1 MNKLKNPLVIVANG
15 EFPTH
20 PIPLQILN
28 KATSILACD
37 GAANTLVKKGYIPDI
52 IIGDLDSLSG
62 ENKTK
67 YNNRIILEKNQS
79 DNDLR
84 KAINYSIDNNI
95 DTISVLGASGKRED
109 HMIGNIFSLLDYE
122 DINIKFYTDTGI
134 FSCIHKDQ
142 NIESFKGQQVSI
154 FTLDSTI
161 KITSNN
167 LKYNFNN
174 SNISAIYIG
183 TLNESL
189 YDFFKLKI
197 SHGSLL
203 IYQAYKK

>member
-52 IIGDLDSLSG
+52 IIGDLDSLSD

-67 YNNRIILEKNQS
+67 YNNRIILEENQS

-84 KAINYSIDNNI
+84 KAINYSIKNNI
-95 DTISVLGASGKRED
+95 NTISVLGASGKRED
-109 HMIGNIFSLLDYE
+109 HMIGNIFSLLDYK
-122 DINIKFYTDTGI
+122 DINIKIYTDTGI

-154 FTLDSTI
+154 FTLDTTI

-167 LKYNFNN
+167 LKYNFNKN
-174 SNISAIYIG
+174 NVSNIYIG

-189 YDFFKLKI
+189 SDFFELEI

-203 IYQAYKK
+203 IFQTYS

>member
-52 IIGDLDSLSG
+52 IIGDLDSLSD

-67 YNNRIILEKNQS
+67 YNNRIILEENQS

-84 KAINYSIDNNI
+84 KAINYSIKNNI
-95 DTISVLGASGKRED
+95 NTISVLGASGKRED
-109 HMIGNIFSLLDYE
+109 HMIGNIFSLLDYK
-122 DINIKFYTDTGI
+122 DINIKIYTDTGI

-154 FTLDSTI
+154 FTLDTTI

-174 SNISAIYIG
+174 NNISAIYTG

-189 YDFFKLKI
+189 YDFFELEI

-203 IYQAYKK
+203 IFQCYK

>member
-20 PIPLQILN
+20 SIPLQILN

-37 GAANTLVKKGYIPDI
+37 GAANILVEKGYIPDI
-52 IIGDLDSLSG
+52 IIGDLDSLSD

-67 YNNRIILEKNQS
+67 YNNRIMIEENQS
-79 DNDLR
+79 QNDLR
-84 KAINYSIDNNI
+84 KAINYAKKNNI
-95 DTISVLGASGKRED
+95 DSISIIAAAGKRED
-109 HMIGNIFSLLDYE
+109 HTIGNIFSLLNYK
-122 DINIKFYTDTGI
+122 DINIKIYTDTGI

-154 FTLDSTI
+154 FTEDTTI
-161 KITSNN
+161 KIASNN
-167 LKYNFNN
+167 LKYNFNKN
-174 SNISAIYIG
+174 TISNIFIG

-189 YDFFKLKI
+189 SDSFQLSI

-203 IYQAYKK
+203 IFQTYS